1 MLEPLGRIGNAAVYE
16 RLSFRL
22 AWLISSTQLRLSRGR
37 VLHYLPP
44 LGPDSVWYHLVMVIR
59 PPAHVVPSVVSALNR
74 LREIDSHHYYYP
86 PDSMHVTVGG
96 VSRFLADGSD
106 AATRL
111 AELRTLIG
119 SYPNFDLTLRGL
131 NVSPSTVFAQ
141 VIPHGGTLRALR
153 TDLRMLGYPSNEASG
168 LGHVVRDLLP
178 HMNIVRFSGR
188 ITTDFLNEVS
198 RSRRV
203 WFGRWTV
210 REVELIW
217 SDTLLSSEGRL
228 VLERIPLAPAP
239 NHVGKTV

>member
-1 MLEPLGRIGNAAVYE
+1 LAVRE
-16 RLSFRL
+16 RLGFRL
-22 AWLISSTQLRLSRGR
+22 AWLLGSAQLRLSAGR
-37 VLHYLPP
+37 ILHSLPP
-44 LGPDSVWYHLVMVIR
+44 SGHDEAWHYTVVVR
-59 PPAHVVPSVVSALNR
+59 PPPHVVLSVAPALER
-74 LREIDSHHYYYP
+74 LREVGPHHHYYP

-96 VSRFLADGSD
+96 VSRFLVDGSD

-153 TDLRMLGYPSNEASG
+153 TDLRMLGHPTNEASG
-168 LGHVVRDLLP
+168 LGHCVRDLLP
-178 HMNIVRFSGR
+178 HINIARFSGR
-188 ITTDFLNEVS
+188 ITADFLNEVS
-198 RSRRV
+198 RSRRA

-217 SDTLLSSEGRL
+217 SDTLLSREGRL
-228 VLERIPLAPAP
+228 VLERIPLAPVHP
-239 NHVGKTV
+239 TR